1 VGFSSRKSLDA
12 IDSSLAPDNIDFP
25 AGMSFSQKKIGKEL
39 RVSISIQSIESKK
52 IETLISTLDEILAH
66 IYSAIK
72 TIEKAEST

>member
-1 VGFSSRKSLDA
+1 LGFSSRKSLEA

-25 AGMSFSQKKIGKEL
+25 SGMSFSQKKIGKEL
-39 RVSISIQSIESKK
+39 RISISMESTDSKK

-66 IYSAIK
+66 IYSATR